1 MRKLFR
7 KTYPLLPL
15 ILLLLFSLSGCSKN
29 SKKTYRI
36 GVDPTFF
43 PMDFMGKQA
52 QIFAFSNELLQEI
65 GKIEDVTFERV
76 NRNWDNLIEGLTAKE
91 YDGMLSSVRPFVFNK
106 KKYSFSNLYLKNG
119 PVLVVKK
126 GSSFMSIKDMNGK
139 TLGVIPGS
147 DAAGIIDTYPKIDQ
161 VSYQSVSHI
170 LNDVQNER
178 VDGALVSYIPAISY
192 VEDIYSG
199 LIIRAPPIN
208 DVGLR
213 LLTLYDSDTEL
224 LEIFDR
230 GLSKLMNSKKYEELA
245 MKWSLAL
252 N

>member
-1 MRKLFR
+1 MRKFIR
-7 KTYPLLPL
+7 KTCLLLPL
-15 ILLLLFSLSGCSKN
+15 ALLLLLSLSGCSKG

-52 QIFAFSNELLQEI
+52 QVFAFSNELLQEI
-65 GKIEDVTFERV
+65 GKLEDVTFERV
-76 NRNWDNLIEGLTAKE
+76 NRNWDNLIEGLTEKE
-91 YDGMLSSVRPFVFNK
+91 YDGMLSSVRPFIFNK
-106 KKYSFSNLYLKNG
+106 KKYSFSKLYLQNG

-126 GSSFMSIKDMNGK
+126 GSSLRSIKDMNGK
-139 TLGVIPGS
+139 SLGVIPGS
-147 DAAGIIDTYPKIDQ
+147 DAAGIIDTHPKIDQ

-192 VEDIYSG
+192 VEDIYSD
-199 LIIRAPPIN
+199 LIIRKPPIN

-213 LLTLYDSDTEL
+213 LLTLYDNDSEL
-224 LEIFDR
+224 LEIFNR
-230 GLSKLMNSKKYEELA
+230 GLSKIMSSKKYDELA
-245 MKWSLAL
+245 QKWSLAL